1 MSRLKHFIF
10 ICLWPLDTTSTV
22 IFNLSDPTWSFWSD
36 PCTRA
41 PSILFLTN
49 GHIFFSRSIK
59 QAGGRP
65 SGPVLM
71 WLTSRSCRPSS
82 IYWAG
87 TVADVYYFHIF
98 LFLIIDLSMH
108 WFVHVVI
115 WDVHPSIPSSF
126 FIISL
131 INWSIHSCNVSADCL
146 LACLLPCLFS
156 ILACLNCLL
165 DFSYFACLLRLRAWC
180 MLSFSAACP
189 CMDTMLTESYNQL
202 TNCLILYPHI
212 TSLYLGTC
220 SVWGDQRSVS
230 EMLVHSGD
238 QP

>member
-1 MSRLKHFIF
+1 MSRLKTLHFHMF
-10 ICLWPLDTTSTV
+10 VTPWHH
-22 IFNLSDPTWSFWSD
+22 FNCHFQSVRSHLEFLIRPMHSGPINPISDKWTY
-36 PCTRA
+36 
-41 PSILFLTN
+41 
-49 GHIFFSRSIK
+49 FFSRSIK

-82 IYWAG
+82 IY
-87 TVADVYYFHIF
+87 FHIF
-98 LFLIIDLSMH
+98 IVFNHRLIMH
-108 WFVHVVI
+108 IVVHVVI

-131 INWSIHSCNVSADCL
+131 INLYIHSCNVGADCL

-165 DFSYFACLLRLRAWC
+165 DFSYFACLLCLRAWC

-189 CMDTMLTESYNQL
+189 CMDTMITGSYNRQ
-202 TNCLILYPHI
+202 NDCLILYPHI

-220 SVWGDQRSVS
+220 SVWGDQRSVF

-238 QP
+238 QPLRHLARS